1 MHAHALHWL
10 GSFALVAVL
19 FLSRRAL
26 PMRAMHSIS
35 LHTRFSRAQLL
46 LSIISQVGV
55 GNANAPPLARSKLG
69 RLGGWRGAAL

>member
-26 PMRAMHSIS
+26 PMRAMHS
-35 LHTRFSRAQLL
+35 
-46 LSIISQVGV
+46 
-55 GNANAPPLARSKLG
+55 
-69 RLGGWRGAAL
+69 AAY